1 MLAAQ
6 SPEAP
11 VLAPIQ
17 DRARTGSDASLYLL
31 GAITDASK
39 SAEVIRKIRPDI
51 LIVDLRLAG
60 RAGLETMRHLDSDLL
75 DIPTIVMT
83 DIATTTLR
91 EQCLRLGA
99 RFVFDEV
106 QDFEQ
111 LRAAAAV
118 LIRNGISRTGRL
130 V

>member
-1 MLAAQ
+1 
-6 SPEAP
+6 
-11 VLAPIQ
+11 
-17 DRARTGSDASLYLL
+17 
-31 GAITDASK
+31 
-39 SAEVIRKIRPDI
+39 
-51 LIVDLRLAG
+51 
-60 RAGLETMRHLDSDLL
+60 
-75 DIPTIVMT
+75 MT